1 MKSKILYKNEEMQL
15 TDDFIDIGYMAENFD
30 VINLNNEEI
39 NIKKASPNRNIQVFL
54 SFPNFDDFSEEI
66 IAFDEFIN
74 NAKDDIFT
82 YIIFNENIV
91 FPYEFKKIIPV
102 FDVNEEFANMYGTKI
117 VSGSLENRLTKALFL
132 IGKDGAIYHIDMPN
146 NLSSPLDLYRIRAEL
161 NKAYQSYTGAGCHGW

>member
-1 MKSKILYKNEEMQL
+1 MSSKIIYKNEEMQL

-30 VINLNNEEI
+30 VINTNNEEI
-39 NIKKASPNRNIQVFL
+39 TIKKASQNRNIQIFF

-74 NAKDDIFT
+74 NAKVDIFT
-82 YIIFNENIV
+82 YVIFNEKID
-91 FPYEFKKIIPV
+91 FPYEFKKIIPI

-146 NLSSPLDLYRIRAEL
+146 NLSSPLDLYRIRTEL
-161 NKAYQSYTGAGCHGW
+161 NKAYQSYTGAGCHG